1 MAASNSRSPCLRL
14 LSQGLIGVY
23 YYTQGGNFSSWY
35 LFSISQPGIAAL
47 TLLKNLPK
55 SGHPGVYG
63 QCAHIHANY
72 TEPPDFIFFYLKP
85 KIFHL
90 GISHYLLPLML
101 SQHLLRLCKTMTA
114 WVWNMA
120 VKLTLWPQHPRASD
134 WWKSSGL
141 SAQKIHID
149 TKFCPELALM

>member
-14 LSQGLIGVY
+14 LSHGLIGVY
-23 YYTQGGNFSSWY
+23 YYTQGVNFSSWY
-35 LFSISQPGIAAL
+35 LFSISQPRIAAL
-47 TLLKNLPK
+47 TLLKIFQNRGTLGFMVSVHTYTQITQNLL
-55 SGHPGVYG
+55 
-63 QCAHIHANY
+63 
-72 TEPPDFIFFYLKP
+72 TIFFYLKP

-90 GISHYLLPLML
+90 GISHYLLPLVL
-101 SQHLLRLCKTMTA
+101 SQHLLQLCKTMTA

-120 VKLTLWPQHPRASD
+120 VKLTLWPQQPRASD

-149 TKFCPELALM
+149 TQFCPELALM